1 MSSLTLFVGLDYHQ
15 AFVQVCVM
23 DRTGRVLTNRRCDN
37 SAEAIVRC
45 VEAHGEEVGAAI
57 EACCGAAA
65 LADELIACGWE
76 VSLAHAGYVS
86 KIKQSP
92 DKTDWSDARLLADLL
107 RIGYLPRVWLPPAEL
122 RQLRHL
128 VRHRQQLAQ
137 SKRTAKLRVTA
148 VLRTHRVEFAVRRW
162 TKHWIAAVRDCEAI
176 GTQGQWVV
184 GQLLEEIEHLQK
196 RLVEVEARL
205 ADLTSDD
212 AFVQKLLGYPG
223 IGLVTAVT
231 LKAELGTVRRFRSGK
246 QLSRFCV
253 ESTKHLERSQASRCW
268 TDQRWKSSAENRSDR
283 GGPSAPKVRS
293 PLGRAGNETA
303 ETGEAGERRGG
314 GRGQSLGSVALS
326 PTAGRLGSRSPK
338 RRRERH
344 SFEGGKA
351 GKRTRLF
358 VNPWRFDELEP
369 TLGSQASARSLVDG
383 AVGSTPRNT
392 HMGYR
397 VAGMLG

>member
-1 MSSLTLFVGLDYHQ
+1 MGMKVHGSDGIVVVCSQTSRFPGAVEMSSLTLFVGLDYHQ

-23 DRTGRVLTNRRCDN
+23 NRAGKVLTNRRCDN

-45 VEAHGEEVGAAI
+45 VEAHGEEVAAAI

-86 KIKQSP
+86 KVKQSP

-137 SKRTAKLRVTA
+137 SKRAAKLRVTA
-148 VLRTHRVEFAVRRW
+148 VLRTHRVGFAVSRW
-162 TKHWIAAVRDCEAI
+162 TKHWIAAVRNCEAI

-196 RLVEVEARL
+196 LLVEVEARL
-205 ADLTSDD
+205 TDLTSND
-212 AFVQKLLGYPG
+212 AFVQKLLEYPG

-246 QLSRFCV
+246 QLSRFC
-253 ESTKHLERSQASRCW
+253 
-268 TDQRWKSSAENRSDR
+268 
-283 GGPSAPKVRS
+283 
-293 PLGRAGNETA
+293 
-303 ETGEAGERRGG
+303 
-314 GRGQSLGSVALS
+314 ALS
-326 PTAGRLGSRSPK
+326 P
-338 RRRERH
+338 
-344 SFEGGKA
+344 
-351 GKRTRLF
+351 
-358 VNPWRFDELEP
+358 
-369 TLGSQASARSLVDG
+369 
-383 AVGSTPRNT
+383 RNT
-392 HMGYR
+392 SSGLKQADAGLINAGNPQLRTVLIEAAHRLQRCDLRWAELGMKLRRQGKPGSV
-397 VAGMLG
+397 VAAAVANRWVRWLYHQLLAV